1 MAARKKMA
9 GWLWSLVLLFAALTV
24 QAQTRQISGKVTD
37 KTDGVA
43 LPGVTLTVKGTEI
56 STSTDAEGNFSLIV
70 PMSAKTLTIT
80 SVGYKTQ
87 EVAISENISIS
98 LEKGE
103 SALSEVVVVGYGT
116 KIKRDLTGSVAKVGA
131 KELNNTPAPSFESAI
146 QGRAAGVLVEQQ
158 NGKLGQGIKVRV
170 RGASSVS
177 AGNEPL
183 YVVDGIPVVT
193 SNLSSNGAQTNPLA
207 DININDIESIE
218 ILKDASSAA
227 IYGSRGS
234 NGVVLI
240 TTKRGKAGKSKIDF
254 GFYTGIQDPTRKRE
268 FLNAQ
273 EFVEFTR
280 EAAVGAATYEWN
292 NGLSVFPTLEE
303 NIEDWL
309 SFAESRLRR
318 YSAGNDDYQTYK
330 INTNWQDEAFQRA
343 PISQYDLSLSGGND
357 KTTFYMGGQLL
368 DQTGIIQRN
377 KLRRYNGRIN
387 LDHKFN
393 SWLTAGMNMSYART
407 INKRVSNDNAFS
419 TPLQSVALSP
429 ITPLIDPRTGLLSGE
444 SDPVRPNN
452 PGGPNTNYPL
462 YYNPMLSVKGA
473 YYDTYVNRM
482 LGNLYGQAQIT
493 RNLSFR
499 TEFGMDQLNQT
510 EDAYYGPITER
521 NTGYPRGG
529 AFATADQIINFNTN
543 NFFRYVGSLNNT
555 HEFDAV
561 AGMSYQEQNLVSQY
575 AEAESFPAPAY
586 KKMVSAGTKSDATS
600 NETEFSFLSYFG
612 RLNYKLMDKYLVA
625 LSGRFDASSRFGP
638 NSRWGFFPA
647 ASVGWIVS
655 DEKFLSNSR
664 WLSFLKLKASYGL
677 TGNAEIGNYPWQGLW
692 SGDGAYAGIP
702 GQRPIQLANPDLK
715 WETTASFDI
724 GVEFGIL
731 NNRIS
736 AEVDY
741 YVRNTRDLLLAVEV
755 PGTTGFASQ
764 IRNLGK
770 LENRGIEFSI
780 NTENVVTKNFRWST
794 NINFGLNRNKITD
807 LNGQELGVGNIN
819 RAREGQPIGVFVAR
833 EFAGAD
839 PANGDALYI
848 KNTIGADGKVDRTPT
863 NDYNEAVDVV
873 IGNPNPDFIY
883 GMRNTFTFRGFDLDV
898 LLQGVYGNNVYDGGG
913 QYMSASGSNGFDNQ
927 TRDQLGAW
935 KNPGDITMVPQ
946 ARMFYPNGVDPSNR
960 WLYDGSYLRVKQLTL
975 GFNIPKSVLNKVR
988 LDRARFYV
996 RGQNL
1001 FTFTKYNG
1009 WDPEVNADYQASN
1022 INQGVDFY
1030 SVPQVRAIL
1039 FGVNIGL

>member
-1 MAARKKMA
+1 M
-9 GWLWSLVLLFAALTV
+9 WSLLLLTALTV
-24 QAQTRQISGKVTD
+24 QAQTRQISGKITD
-37 KTDGVA
+37 QKDGQPVIGA
-43 LPGVTLTVKGTEI
+43 TVTVKGTEI
-56 STSTDAEGNFSLIV
+56 STATGTDGSFTLSV
-70 PMSAKTLTIT
+70 PANATTLVIT
-80 SVGYKTQ
+80 SVGYKNQ
-87 EVAISENISIS
+87 EVAITDNISVS
-98 LEKGE
+98 MVQGDN
-103 SALSEVVVVGYGT
+103 SLSEVVVVGYGT

-131 KELNNTPAPSFESAI
+131 KELNNTPATSFESAI

-170 RGASSVS
+170 RGSSSVT

-183 YVVDGIPVVT
+183 YVVDGVPVVT
-193 SNLSSNGAQTNPLA
+193 SNLSSNGAQTSPLA
-207 DININDIESIE
+207 DINTNDIESIE

-240 TTKRGKAGKSKIDF
+240 TTKRGKAGKSKVDF
-254 GFYTGIQDPTRKRE
+254 GYFTGMQDPTRKRE
-268 FLNAQ
+268 FMDAK
-273 EFVEFTR
+273 EFVEYTR

-292 NGLSVFPTLEE
+292 NGLSAYPSLQE
-303 NIEDWL
+303 NIDDWL

-330 INTNWQDEAFQRA
+330 VNTDWQEEAFQRA

-368 DQTGIIQRN
+368 DQKGIIKRN
-377 KLRRYNGRIN
+377 NLKRYNGRLN

-393 SWLTAGMNMSYART
+393 TWLTAGMNMSYART
-407 INKRVSNDNAFS
+407 LNYRVSNDNAFS

-444 SDPVRPNN
+444 SDPTRANN
-452 PGGPNTNYPL
+452 PGGPNTNYPV

-473 YYDTYVNRM
+473 YYNTVINRM
-482 LGNLYGQAQIT
+482 LGNLYGQAQINK
-493 RNLSFR
+493 NLTFR

-510 EDAYYGPITER
+510 EEGYYGPITER
-521 NTGYPRGG
+521 NTSYPRGG
-529 AFATADQIINFNTN
+529 GFTSADQILNFNTN
-543 NFFRYVGSLNNT
+543 NFLRYVGSIGDT
-555 HEFDAV
+555 HQFDAV
-561 AGMSYQEQNLVSQY
+561 AGMSYQEQNLFNQS

-586 KKMVSAGTKSDATS
+586 KKLVSAGTKSDATS
-600 NETEFSFLSYFG
+600 TENEFSFLSYFG

-647 ASVGWIVS
+647 ASLGWIVS
-655 DEKFLSNSR
+655 DEKFLSDSK

-692 SGDGAYAGIP
+692 SGDGAYSGIP

-731 NNRIS
+731 NNRLS

-755 PGTTGFASQ
+755 PGTSGFASQ

-770 LENRGIEFSI
+770 LENKGIEFSI
-780 NTENVVTKNFRWST
+780 NSENIVGRNFRWST

-819 RAREGQPIGVFVAR
+819 RAREGQPIGVFVGR

-848 KNTIGADGKVDRTPT
+848 KNTVGADGKIDRTPT
-863 NDYNEAVDVV
+863 NDYNEANEVV
-873 IGNPNPDFIY
+873 LGSPNPDFIY
-883 GMRNTFTFRGFDLDV
+883 GMRNTFTYRGFDLDI
-898 LLQGVYGNNVYDGGG
+898 LLQGLQGNNVYDGGG

-927 TRDQLGAW
+927 TRDQLAAW

-946 ARMFYPNGVDPSNR
+946 ARMFYANGVDPSNR

-975 GFNIPKSVLNKVR
+975 GYNLPKSVLTKVR
-988 LDRARFYV
+988 LERARFYL

-1001 FTFTKYNG
+1001 FTITNYKG

-1030 SVPQVRAIL
+1030 SVPQVRAII
-1039 FGVNIGL
+1039 FGINIGL